1 MKKIIYA
8 VLATLSG
15 LVLIFSYR
23 TSLDAVP
30 PIAAT
35 DTAASTGTAATTTP
49 STSDDESSESSS
61 DDESSE
67 GSTSSSSG
75 STSSGSTSSGTTATT
90 ASGMTDGTFTG
101 GAANT
106 RYGPVQVQITVSGGV
121 IADVQ
126 VIDYPNSNREDQQIN
141 GRALPVLV
149 SETTQA
155 QSSQID
161 MVSGATYTSQG
172 YIASL
177 QSAIDQANA

>member
-8 VLATLSG
+8 VLATISG

-23 TSLDAVP
+23 TSLDAVQP
-30 PIAAT
+30 MAVT
-35 DTAASTGTAATTTP
+35 DPAASTGTTTTTTP
-49 STSDDESSESSS
+49 STMSDDESSESSS
-61 DDESSE
+61 DDESTE
-67 GSTSSSSG
+67 GSTSG
-75 STSSGSTSSGTTATT
+75 SSGSTSSGTTATT
-90 ASGMTDGTFTG
+90 ASGMTDGTYTG

-126 VIDYPNSNREDQQIN
+126 VIDYPNSNREDQRIN
-141 GRALPVLV
+141 GRALPTLV

-177 QSAIDQANA
+177 QSAIDQASA

>member
-8 VLATLSG
+8 VLATISG
-15 LVLIFSYR
+15 LVLVFSYR

-30 PIAAT
+30 PAAVT
-35 DTAASTGTAATTTP
+35 DPAASTGSTTSTTP

-67 GSTSSSSG
+67 GSTSGSSG
-75 STSSGSTSSGTTATT
+75 STSSGSTSSGTTTT
-90 ASGMTDGTFTG
+90 TTSGMTDGTYTG

-126 VIDYPNSNREDQQIN
+126 VIDYPHSDRRDQEIN
-141 GRALPVLV
+141 QRALPVLV

-177 QSAIDQANA
+177 QSAIDEANA